1 MAQSTARKADKAY
14 KVDTTPPA
22 QSVDT
27 TPPALSA
34 ALPRKADKAPKVGT
48 TRPAQSAQSDAL
60 PRKSAK
66 VDTKTVINDD
76 TCLEQFR
83 RVAEDYIHEDL
94 KDWYTGTPI
103 ITPNPYTQLGSKS
116 LYDFCDALHEF
127 KVKTNDYQDAPAP
140 VVMLGYH
147 GTSSDVADAILK
159 SMVMPGYMNLYGPG
173 AYFAT
178 DIPTA
183 TMFAVSKNR
192 NRGININP
200 NDQFVDIIVCAI
212 ILDEEKL
219 QYIDAATTRKKNDN
233 YLVNSDI
240 DGHIPLFHLKVQLM
254 TRDKLR
260 DDVGTVPFLMANTV
274 YRGNASTLRRNV
286 GGKRKNTRG
295 KRIRTRTKYI
305 KRSHPILFMTLDGNL
320 HTT

>member
-1 MAQSTARKADKAY
+1 MEQSVARKADKAY
-14 KVDTTPPA
+14 K
-22 QSVDT
+22 VDT

-76 TCLEQFR
+76 TCLEQLR
-83 RVAEDYIHEDL
+83 SVAEDYIHEDL

-127 KVKTNDYQDAPAP
+127 KVKTNDYQDAPSP

-147 GTSSDVADAILK
+147 GTGSDAAKSILK
-159 SMVMPGYMNLYGPG
+159 SKVMPGHMNLYGPG

-178 DIPTA
+178 DISTA
-183 TMFAVSKNR
+183 TMYAVSKNR
-192 NRGININP
+192 NIGININP

-219 QYIDAATTRKKNDN
+219 QYIETARKKNN
-233 YLVNSDI
+233 NFLVNSDI

-254 TRDKLR
+254 TRDKNME
-260 DDVGTVPFLMANTV
+260 DVGTLPFLMANTV